1 MKQEQKSERLV
12 TQAQEKYRPSAN
24 SALLLT
30 SCVIEGRLPNQS
42 APHLPHLQNGNNT
55 VCLLE
60 LLKETNGSI
69 YIKASHKLMYRK
81 HYNLSLCSALLSAQ
95 SCLPLCNP
103 WSIAHQAPLSMRSS
117 RQDSKEIAVMTNA

>member
-24 SALLLT
+24 PALLLT
-30 SCVIEGRLPNQS
+30 SCVMEGRLPNQS

-69 YIKASHKLMYRK
+69 YIRASHKLMYRK
-81 HYNLSLCSALLSAQ
+81 HYNLSLSLLCTAVCSVVSASLQ
-95 SCLPLCNP
+95 PMEYRPPGS
-103 WSIAHQAPLSMRSS
+103 SVHEIFQAR
-117 RQDSKEIAVMTNA
+117 